1 MIILQHNV
9 FFEDNALGLQYFWDI
24 LYKLSF
30 NNKLSCNLLFWLT
43 QSFNPIFTDIFLECS
58 AYIVRNE
65 SFNKSN
71 NFKKEFGCRMCIYTK
86 LFTCI
91 TIVKELA
98 QNRHFFAFSSKFAT
112 SGPYKT
118 RIKYSVHSVGLVK
131 VQSRTTLKSSH
142 PFLYYNHPVLE
153 LGYIFNIYNDGN
165 PGKIIMLR
173 KISSAKE
180 TKRFSPFNILSSL

>member
-1 MIILQHNV
+1 MIMIILQHNV

-43 QSFNPIFTDIFLECS
+43 QSINPIFTDIFLECS
-58 AYIVRNE
+58 ASHGVGWNRHDAYIVRNE

-86 LFTCI
+86 LFACI

-98 QNRHFFAFSSKFAT
+98 QNRHFVAFSSKPRDERT
-112 SGPYKT
+112 LWNPYKIFCT
-118 RIKYSVHSVGLVK
+118 LCGLSK
-131 VQSRTTLKSSH
+131 GPITHHFEIIT
-142 PFLYYNHPVLE
+142 PV
-153 LGYIFNIYNDGN
+153 
-165 PGKIIMLR
+165 
-173 KISSAKE
+173 
-180 TKRFSPFNILSSL
+180 SLW